1 MALWYMWY
9 DAAWYIAA
17 YSGFITLACIAM
29 IVLLRHDDRTFTEM
43 QGEIKEGELDKMY
56 WQDQCKRA
64 RSLMEFEYKRQS
76 RLIDQAALL
85 TDTIHLKPAPC
96 GE

>member
-1 MALWYMWY
+1 MALLYLWY

-17 YSGFITLACIAM
+17 YSGFITSTCIAL

-43 QGEIKEGELDKMY
+43 QGKISESKLDKMY

-64 RSLMEFEYKRQS
+64 RSLMEFEYKRRTQIVDHAT
-76 RLIDQAALL
+76 RLMEITRMTPRRCD
-85 TDTIHLKPAPC
+85 
-96 GE
+96 E